1 MIDGVR
7 MYKGIQAD
15 PSVRNKNDRDGVS
28 YQQYFYQVS
37 GIWLDEGNNVI
48 MDGIDR
54 VKDFMYMG
62 KLKFF
67 TNCINMKEEAG
78 NYVWK
83 KDKDGIQSDVPVD
96 RNNHLMDAL
105 RYLCM
110 GLPLDF
116 KECYNIDRPEL
127 IESKDTLINRLRPD
141 TDISDII
148 GMGEGGA
155 YGLGMYNM
163 N

>member
-1 MIDGVR
+1 MVDGYS

-15 PSVRNKNDRDGVS
+15 PSVRNKSDRDGVS

-37 GIWLDEGNNVI
+37 GIWLEEGNNAI
-48 MDGIDR
+48 LDGIDR
-54 VKDFMYMG
+54 VRDFMYMG

-67 TNCINMKEEAG
+67 ASCVNMKEEAG

-83 KDKDGIQSDVPVD
+83 VAKDGTQEDIKKKKK
-96 RNNHLMDAL
+96 NHLMDAL

-110 GLPLDF
+110 GLPFDF
-116 KECYNIDRPEL
+116 KDCYKVSKNTL
-127 IESKDTLINRLRPD
+127 IESKDTFINRLKPD
-141 TDISDII
+141 TDISDLLGIND
-148 GMGEGGA
+148 GGA
-155 YGLGMYNM
+155 YGIGMYSM